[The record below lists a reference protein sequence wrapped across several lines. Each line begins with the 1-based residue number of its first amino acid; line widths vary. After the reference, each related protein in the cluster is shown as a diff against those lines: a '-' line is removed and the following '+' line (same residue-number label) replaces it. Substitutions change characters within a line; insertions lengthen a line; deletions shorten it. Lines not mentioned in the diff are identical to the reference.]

1 MSGDARKRS
10 PNEIPSLDDIKDATL
25 SLPAQNAPA
34 AGAAAA
40 HSLPEHIG
48 RYKLLSLLGRG
59 GMGAVYLAL
68 DPELNRRVAIK
79 ILPSTT
85 ARKATARQRFVQE
98 AQAIAALNHPGIC
111 TIHSIEQDADIL
123 FLVLEYVEGYSF
135 RDLLDTNATGWP
147 PVKVAEFM
155 LQAAQALEAAH
166 TAGII
171 HRDIKSSNLML
182 TPSGRVKILDF
193 GLAKVSHAR
202 FITEAG
208 SAVGTP
214 AYWSPEQAQGE
225 MLDPRTDLWS
235 LGAAFYE
242 VLTGMLP
249 FDQDNVAALTW
260 AITNR
265 APEPLVQARPD
276 VPAPLARIVHKLLE
290 KNRDLRYLSATALVD
305 DLQRFLQSPDQTGV
319 SRAPGRRPSRPPT
332 LSSIDLLC
340 GAERRPVT
348 FLSIDLAAA
357 AAAKDPEDFEAALEK
372 SRAMCARIVA
382 QYDGY
387 LQPWTGGSSAACFG
401 YPRGRE
407 DAARLAVQAGL
418 ALAEAFSRPGAE
430 FFVRAGVDTSLAL
443 TDSSEFRLIGGE
455 GFERARTIGQRAGP
469 NEVLVGSETLRIVED
484 RFALGKEQQLHLPGD
499 RTLSFAQVLHVSTAR
514 SRFESVAQA
523 ELTPLAGRDQELEL
537 LIRRWQAAAAGN
549 GHVALIGGAAGLGKS
564 RLIYEV
570 KRRVAAD
577 PTAAL
582 IECFCA
588 PQFANTMLYPVI
600 ECFDRL
606 VFESD
611 TRPMQPAEKLRA
623 LEGTLTQLGFP
634 LAETAPLFAQLL
646 GVPAPGYPKLEM
658 TPEAQRART
667 LEALVNILVQR
678 AGRQPLLFI
687 VEDLHWADPT
697 TLELLTMLLEQA
709 PSARMLAVFTH
720 RLEFH
725 PPWPAR
731 SYVSNLSL
739 DRLRREDAIAIAS
752 ATARGVELN
761 AFTLEQIAGN
771 SDGVPLFVEEITKM
785 VAKSG
790 GDRGRAIPVPATLR
804 DSFIARLDQLADAR
818 NIARMASVLGRDFPR
833 ELLGILSELPDDELD
848 EGLRKLVDAEILY
861 TRGTG
866 ARRSYV
872 FKHALLQEAAHD
884 SLLRKARLSLHQRVA
899 ELLLERFPETA
910 ERQPELVARH
920 FTEAGLGTRAIPWW
934 HRAGAG
940 ALQRSAYREALSHF
954 QNGMEV
960 FIALPEAERDPAHE
974 LLLLAS
980 QGTALTATH
989 GFGSDE
995 VGSTYQRAHALLPA
1009 AGETDLA
1016 LPTLWG
1022 VWVYNLVRSRLDDA
1036 LPLSRRII
1044 EVGERLNSRSI
1055 QLEGHWTT
1063 GNTLFWAGRLSAS
1076 RLHLETA
1083 EKFYDPERPEEE
1095 AYRFGQDTLVGTL
1108 CYQSFVYC
1116 FLGLFDRA
1124 LEVSDRSIAFARE
1137 LRHPFSIG
1145 WTLPFRAT
1153 LECFLGNFA
1162 KAREWGEQAV
1172 RFCQEQA
1179 YPFWISAALSALGR
1193 SLAEL
1198 GDVESGLARL
1208 REGVTSSRMIGSR
1221 VVEPLFDTQLA
1232 ESLLR
1237 SGDAVSALEQAEQ
1250 ALAQAREQGVGVS
1263 VLDLL
1268 RIRGVALAA
1277 LGRAAEAR
1285 ESLEQA
1291 IAESRAAECRYVEL
1305 LAASDMAELTGEF
1318 GPLQSICAFFG
1329 DAQFEPP
1336 ILRRAREILRDR
1348 KVK

>member
-10 PNEIPSLDDIKDATL
+10 PDKITDATL
-25 SLPAQNAPA
+25 SLPAPNAPV
-34 AGAAAA
+34 AGSPPA
-40 HSLPEHIG
+40 HSLPEQIG

-79 ILPSTT
+79 LLPGAT
-85 ARKATARQRFVQE
+85 ARKPTARQRFLRE

-123 FLVLEYVEGYSF
+123 FLVLEYLEGNSF
-135 RDLLDTNATGWP
+135 RDLLDTNAARWP
-147 PVKVAEFM
+147 AVKVAEFI
-155 LQAAQALEAAH
+155 LQVAHALEAAH
-166 TAGII
+166 AAGII
-171 HRDIKSSNLML
+171 HRDIKCSNLML
-182 TPSGRVKILDF
+182 TPAGQVKILDF

-208 SAVGTP
+208 STIGTP

-225 MLDPRTDLWS
+225 LLDARTDLWS
-235 LGAAFYE
+235 LGASFYE
-242 VLTGMLP
+242 VLTGLLP
-249 FDQDNVAALTW
+249 FEGDNVAALTW
-260 AITNR
+260 AITNH
-265 APEPLVQARPD
+265 APEPLTQARPD
-276 VPAPLARIVHKLLE
+276 VPASLARIIHKLLE
-290 KNRDLRYLSATALVD
+290 KNRDLRYLSAAALAD
-305 DLQRFLQSPDQTGV
+305 DLQGFLQSPDQAVV
-319 SRAPGRRPSRPPT
+319 SRGPVRRPSRPS
-332 LSSIDLLC
+332 LSSIDILS

-348 FLSIDLAAA
+348 FLSIDLSAA
-357 AAAKDPEDFEAALEK
+357 AAAKDPEDFEAALERG
-372 SRAMCARIVA
+372 RAMCARIVA

-387 LQPWTGGSSAACFG
+387 LQPWSGGSSAAFFG

-407 DAARLAVQAGL
+407 DAARMAVQAGL
-418 ALAEAFSRPGAE
+418 ALAEAFSRAGAE
-430 FFVRAGVDTSLAL
+430 FFIRVGVDTSLAL
-443 TDSSEFRLIGGE
+443 TDSSEHRLIGGE

-469 NEVLVGSETLRIVED
+469 NELLVGSETLRIVEG

-499 RTLSFAQVLHVSTAR
+499 RTLSFAQVLHASTAR
-514 SRFESVAQA
+514 SRFELLAQA
-523 ELTPLAGRDQELEL
+523 DLTPLAGRDQELEL

-564 RLIYEV
+564 RLAYEV

-600 ECFDRL
+600 ECFHRL

-611 TRPMQPAEKLRA
+611 VRPMQPDEKLRA

-634 LAETAPLFAQLL
+634 LAETVPLFAQLL
-646 GVPAPGYPKLEM
+646 DCPAPAYPKLEM
-658 TPEAQRART
+658 TPEAQRAHT
-667 LEALVNILVQR
+667 LEALVNIVIGR
-678 AGRQPLLFI
+678 AGRQPLLFV

-697 TLELLTMLLEQA
+697 TLELLAMLLEQA
-709 PSARMLAVFTH
+709 PSARMLALFTH

-725 PPWPAR
+725 PPWPPR
-731 SYVSNLSL
+731 SYVSTLSL

-752 ATARGVELN
+752 ASARGVDLN
-761 AFTLEQIAGN
+761 AFTLEQIVGN

-790 GDRGRAIPVPATLR
+790 GDHGRAIPVPATLR
-804 DSFIARLDQLADAR
+804 DSFIARLDQLGDAR

-833 ELLGILSELPDDELD
+833 ELLSILSELPDEELD
-848 EGLRKLVDAEILY
+848 EGLQRLVDAEILY

-866 ARRSYV
+866 SRRSYV

-884 SLLRKARLSLHQRVA
+884 SLLRKTRLSLHERVA
-899 ELLLERFPETA
+899 ELLLQRFPETA
-910 ERQPELVARH
+910 ERQPEVVAGH
-920 FTEAGLGTRAIPWW
+920 FTEAGLGARAIPWW

-954 QNGMEV
+954 QCGMDV
-960 FIALPEAERDPAHE
+960 FLSLPEAERDASHE

-980 QGTALTATH
+980 QGMALTATH

-995 VGSTYQRAHALLPA
+995 VGRTYQRAQALLPV
-1009 AGETDLA
+1009 AGDSDLL

-1036 LPLSRRII
+1036 LALSVRMI
-1044 EVGERLNSRSI
+1044 ELGERRDSRSI
-1055 QLEGHWTT
+1055 QLEGHWTA
-1063 GNTLFWAGRLSAS
+1063 GNTLFWAGQLEAS
-1076 RLHLETA
+1076 RRHLETA
-1083 EKFYDPERPEEE
+1083 EKFYDPGRSEEE
-1095 AYRFGQDTLVGTL
+1095 AYRFGQDTLVGAL

-1116 FLGLFDRA
+1116 FQGLFDRA

-1162 KAREWGEQAV
+1162 QAREWGEQAV

-1198 GDVESGLARL
+1198 GDVETGIARL
-1208 REGVTSSRMIGSR
+1208 REGISTSRLIGSR
-1221 VVEPLFDTQLA
+1221 VVEPLFEAQLA
-1232 ESLLR
+1232 EGLLR
-1237 SGDAVSALEQAEQ
+1237 AGDAAAALAQAEA

-1263 VLDLL
+1263 ALDPL
-1268 RIRGVALAA
+1268 RVRGLALAA
-1277 LGRAAEAR
+1277 MGRTAEAR

-1291 IAESRAAECRYVEL
+1291 IARSRAAECRYVEL
-1305 LAASDMAELTGEF
+1305 LAASSMAELTGEF
-1318 GPLQSICAFFG
+1318 GPLEKICATFD
-1329 DAQFEPP
+1329 DAKSEPP
-1336 ILRRAREILRDR
+1336 VLKRAREILRDR
-1348 KVK
+1348 KVI